1 MSSPKIP
8 VVTEEADELLI
19 KLADY
24 VCDETPFTE
33 QTRSAAR
40 LCLLDAIACA
50 FLALSDDACCQ
61 RLGPVVTGACLV
73 GGSRV
78 PGTCFELD
86 PVRAAFN
93 IGCLIRW
100 LDYNDTWL
108 AAEWGHPSDNLGAIL
123 ACADY
128 LDRGG
133 QHSVNVGEL
142 LDSLTKAYEIQGVL
156 ALENSF
162 NQQGLD
168 HVLLVKVASSA
179 VAAHLLGGNRQQV
192 LGAISNAW
200 VDGGCLRVYRHA
212 PNTGWRKS
220 WAAGDATARGVQFAL
235 MAMAGEMA
243 YQQALTA
250 ENWGFEQVLMRS
262 KSVQLARPLSDYVIN
277 NILFK
282 VSFPAEFHAQTAV
295 ECAFVLHEKLN
306 GRFDEVEKIR
316 IFTQEAG
323 KRIIDKS
330 GPLNNPADRDH
341 CLQYAVAVG
350 LLKGRLVP
358 EDYSDDEAQDERI
371 DELRGKMQVNED
383 AQYSQDY
390 LDPGKRAIANRV
402 EVVMCDGT
410 LLSESIHYPLGH
422 PKRRAEALPALLKK
436 FRKAVSSGLG
446 PERAQQLR
454 TLILEGSGLESM
466 PVADFMALLVPG
478 EG

>member
-1 MSSPKIP
+1 MSNPQNP
-8 VVTEEADELLI
+8 VAAEEADELLL

-50 FLALSDDACCQ
+50 FLALSDEACRQ
-61 RLGPVVTGACLV
+61 RLGPVVTGACLAS
-73 GGSRV
+73 GSRV
-78 PGTCFELD
+78 PGTCYELD

-108 AAEWGHPSDNLGAIL
+108 AAEWGHPSDNLGAIM

-133 QHSVNVGEL
+133 HYSVNVGEL
-142 LDSLTKAYEIQGVL
+142 LDFLTKAYEIQGVL
-156 ALENSF
+156 ALENAF

-168 HVLLVKVASSA
+168 HVLLVKVASTA
-179 VAAHLLGGNRQQV
+179 VTARMLGGDRQQV

-200 VDGGCLRVYRHA
+200 ADGGCLRVYRHE

-220 WAAGDATARGVQFAL
+220 WAAGDAAARGVQIAL
-235 MAMAGEMA
+235 MAVAGEMA
-243 YQQALTA
+243 YTQALTA
-250 ENWGFEQVLMRS
+250 ETWGFEQVLMGG
-262 KSVQLARPLSDYVIN
+262 KSIQLARPLSDYVIN

-295 ECAFVLHEKLN
+295 ECAFALHAKLK
-306 GRFDEVEKIR
+306 GRLDEVEEIR
-316 IFTQEAG
+316 ISTQAAG

-330 GPLNNPADRDH
+330 GSLDNPADRDH
-341 CLQYAVAVG
+341 CLQYAVAVA
-350 LLKGRLVP
+350 LLKGSLVTG
-358 EDYSDDEAQDERI
+358 DYSDEAAQDERI
-371 DELRGKMQVNED
+371 EELRGKMQVCED

-390 LDPGKRAIANRV
+390 LDPNKRAIPNRV
-402 EVVMCDGT
+402 EVVMRGGE
-410 LLSESIHYPLGH
+410 LLTEEIAFPLGH
-422 PKRRAEALPALLKK
+422 PKRRAEALPLLLKK
-436 FRKAVSSGLG
+436 FRKAVTPVLG

-454 TLILEGSGLESM
+454 TLILEGAGLESM
-466 PVADFMALLVPG
+466 SVADFMALLVQG